1 MHDDYV
7 PTISQAIIHTTLRLH
22 GKHLG
27 GHVYRVPL
35 HRIWVGMVLLTGWDY
50 YLDNRGKD
58 EGIKDVL
65 ITAEIPSTKLDLCL
79 LKMNKSTTRVY
90 MDWAIDALKGREL
103 SAPERLIVL
112 ELADRVRCNI
122 EIPL

>member
-1 MHDDYV
+1 
-7 PTISQAIIHTTLRLH
+7 
-22 GKHLG
+22 
-27 GHVYRVPL
+27 
-35 HRIWVGMVLLTGWDY
+35 MVLLTGWDY